1 MGVAELS
8 YILNPTAWI
17 LVALNGLW
25 DTAGIGSNAF
35 KIGKQLQLGDQWS
48 RSDRQGTQTVNLLGV
63 CLPFGVRDEVEAA
76 YTTRTSRP

>member
-25 DTAGIGSNAF
+25 DTAGN
-35 KIGKQLQLGDQWS
+35 
-48 RSDRQGTQTVNLLGV
+48 RQQ
-63 CLPFGVRDEVEAA
+63 CL
-76 YTTRTSRP
+76 